1 MGYWS
6 KRTEEEIEASVRK
19 KDYTGG
25 YKFWPWL
32 LWMRKMY
39 VLGFLLNL
47 VLGWAGGLSGIIK
60 GNSNGPAWINYAV
73 IVFFGIFAPTLIGFL
88 LRRDYKEGQKGISR

>member
-6 KRTEEEIEASVRK
+6 KRTEQEIEESVK
-19 KDYTGG
+19 NKDYTGG

-47 VLGWAGGLSGIIK
+47 TFGWIGGLTSF
-60 GNSNGPAWINYAV
+60 NPENENPAWIGYAV
-73 IVFFGIFAPTLIGFL
+73 IGFFGIFAPTLIGFL
-88 LRRDYKEGQKGISR
+88 LRRDYKEGQKGITR

>member
-6 KRTEEEIEASVRK
+6 KRTEQEVQESVTN

-32 LWMRKMY
+32 LWMRKAPTIA
-39 VLGFLLNL
+39 LLMNL
-47 VLGWAGGLSGIIK
+47 IFGWSGGLSVLRSDPSDWTGYGVII
-60 GNSNGPAWINYAV
+60 
-73 IVFFGIFAPTLIGFL
+73 FFGIFVPILVAFLI
-88 LRRDYKEGQKGISR
+88 RRDYKESQKGITR